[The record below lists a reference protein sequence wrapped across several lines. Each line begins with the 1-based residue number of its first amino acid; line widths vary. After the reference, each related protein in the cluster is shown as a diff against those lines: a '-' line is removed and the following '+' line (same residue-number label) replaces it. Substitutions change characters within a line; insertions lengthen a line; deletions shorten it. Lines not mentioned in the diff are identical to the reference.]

1 MKKEAKYIAGISL
14 GIMGAGFAATLPFH
28 DRLVA
33 GIINGGFEA
42 GLVGGLADWFAVTA
56 LFRHPMGLPIP
67 HTALLPRNRKRI
79 TDALV
84 HTLENDWL
92 TKESIE
98 AKIREVHITD
108 KLLDLLESEMKGSA
122 FREAVQ
128 TVVVRVIHSVDTA
141 VFVPVLAQMGRDYIR
156 SIDAKKLL
164 DRLIE
169 EAVTGEYDSKLFDF
183 AVGRASDWAV
193 RTETKHKLGSMA
205 LSALN
210 NLELDGFMQFALK
223 SFAGMLNEEKL
234 GSILQNLIVRG
245 CDDLRRPGNKNRQ
258 AVLLYI
264 RGELEKAGEHE
275 GLLKTVDRAK
285 EVILT
290 HIDLEERIADMLARL
305 KEKALVYVQT
315 DAFLDG
321 QALPLLSGLLAD
333 VKKDRE
339 LLDRLEEWTKRQLV
353 TLIGRNHSK
362 IGLLVRENLDK
373 LDNETLIEM
382 MEDKIG
388 KDIQWIRVNGAVC
401 GFLIGLVLAGV
412 RALAS

>member
-28 DRLVA
+28 DRLVS

-56 LFRHPMGLPIP
+56 LFRHPLGLPIP

-98 AKIREVHITD
+98 AKIREVHMVD
-108 KLLDLLESEMKGSA
+108 KLLDLLESEMTGSA

-128 TVVVRVIHSVDTA
+128 TIAVRVIRSIDTA
-141 VFVPVLAQMGRDYIR
+141 IFVPILAQMGRDYIR
-156 SIDAKKLL
+156 SIDTKQLL

-169 EAVTGEYDSKLFDF
+169 EAIAGEYDSKLFDF
-183 AVGRASDWAV
+183 ALSRASDWAV

-223 SFAGMLNEEKL
+223 SFAGMVNEEKL
-234 GSILQNLIVRG
+234 GSILQTLIVHG
-245 CDDLRRPGNKNRQ
+245 CDNLRRSGNKNRQ

-264 RGELEKAGEHE
+264 REELARAGEHE
-275 GLLKTVDRAK
+275 GLQKAVENAK
-285 EVILT
+285 EVMVTRIN
-290 HIDLEERIADMLARL
+290 LEEKIADMLTQL
-305 KEKALVYVQT
+305 KERVLAYVQT
-315 DAFLDG
+315 EAFLDR
-321 QALPLLSGLLAD
+321 QALPLLSCLLTDIKQDQGLC
-333 VKKDRE
+333 
-339 LLDRLEEWTKRQLV
+339 DRLEGWMKRQLV
-353 TLIGRNHSK
+353 MLINRNHSK
-362 IGLLVRENLDK
+362 IGTLVRENLDR
-373 LDNETLIEM
+373 LTDETLIEM

-401 GFLIGLVLAGV
+401 GFLIGLVLASV